1 MGGLGK
7 TWASSLLHNFDER
20 LALVYFQLLCTDRRL
35 ALSETSKGMAANLA
49 QNIQGPFLIGL
60 IINVFL
66 YGVTT
71 TQVHLYFSRHNRD
84 KLWVKSLIV
93 VLYLAETFNSA
104 ISTYYIYDVLVIHF
118 GDEAYLLSD
127 NWGQSMIFLTEA
139 RLSNTPAQHSYLGA
153 VSGVVQD
160 FFAWRVYML
169 TKNVFVVAVIVLCSL
184 VNLAGSVAATISMA
198 TSPRFSMLPNIEAEV
213 AIWRGAAVLADII
226 IAASLVWHLK
236 RRKHLYPALTSTI
249 NRILRMTVQT
259 GVLTSIVAIIDLVC
273 YMAIVDLSP
282 AFPSHL
288 IFSMALSKI
297 YTNCMISTLNAR
309 GGWKYDGPSGDEV
322 SHRRSSHPESVMLQA
337 RSTQPEVFVQLE
349 THQMIEMGDKS
360 VP

>member
-1 MGGLGK
+1 MF
-7 TWASSLLHNFDER
+7 LLDAR
-20 LALVYFQLLCTDRRL
+20 
-35 ALSETSKGMAANLA
+35 S
-49 QNIQGPFLIGL
+49 QGPFLIGL

-71 TQVHLYFSRHNRD
+71 TQVHLYFSKHNRD

-118 GDEAYLLSD
+118 GAALSAG
-127 NWGQSMIFLTEA
+127 WCKIF
-139 RLSNTPAQHSYLGA
+139 SQ
-153 VSGVVQD
+153 
-160 FFAWRVYML
+160 WRVYML
-169 TKNVFVVAVIVLCSL
+169 TKNVFVVAAIVLCSL

-213 AIWRGAAVLADII
+213 AIWRGTAVLADII
-226 IAASLVWHLK
+226 IAASLVWHLR

-249 NRILRMTVQT
+249 NRILRR
-259 GVLTSIVAIIDLVC
+259 VLTSIVAIIDLV
-273 YMAIVDLSP
+273 
-282 AFPSHL
+282 HL

-309 GGWKYDGPSGDEV
+309 GGWKYDEPSGD
-322 SHRRSSHPESVMLQA
+322 ESVMLQA

-349 THQMIEMGDKS
+349 AHQMIEMGDKS
-360 VP
+360 GP

>member
-1 MGGLGK
+1 M
-7 TWASSLLHNFDER
+7 T
-20 LALVYFQLLCTDRRL
+20 
-35 ALSETSKGMAANLA
+35 ANLA
-49 QNIQGPFLIGL
+49 PNIQGPFLIGL

-71 TQVHLYFSRHNRD
+71 TQVHLYFSKHNRD

-127 NWGQSMIFLTEA
+127 NWAFISNAILT
-139 RLSNTPAQHSYLGA
+139 GA
-153 VSGVVQD
+153 ISGVVQD

-169 TKNVFVVAVIVLCSL
+169 TKNVFVVAAIVLCSL

-213 AIWRGAAVLADII
+213 AIWRGTAVLADII
-226 IAASLVWHLK
+226 IAASLVWHLR

-273 YMAIVDLSP
+273 YMAIVTS
-282 AFPSHL
+282 ATHL

-309 GGWKYDGPSGDEV
+309 GGWKYDEPSGDEV

-349 THQMIEMGDKS
+349 AHQMIEMGDKS
-360 VP
+360 GP